1 LKFLQL
7 LSRLVIKLVRGAL
20 TIVALVILIV
30 MKVLQPLVRFRIL
43 VIGFHRFGHLALEP
57 EVFLSRSI
65 KTDRKV
71 INLWSMGKSGK
82 RANEYLASKWSRAIN
97 TQPSWFVGSLQRAG
111 DLAPFLAL
119 EKPKLSIH
127 GPGNALDDSDPH
139 LVFDLDEHS
148 EGRRQLK
155 LMGVDCSRPFVCL
168 IVRDGGHYR
177 SVGDTESDGY
187 SFLNFDISNFEEAAL
202 ALASLGYQVVRMGAG
217 TEKPMQAKHADIFDY
232 AVSEFRNEFMDVYI
246 AGTCD
251 FAVSTQ
257 TGPDAVCL
265 AFRRPV
271 YYVDV
276 TRFSQFFFGT
286 QIAYWNPAQ
295 IRLNGSR
302 QSLKQI
308 LDSPIF
314 WLKDPDDFL
323 KLGVDVVRSTPRELA
338 EMCVAFAKHLQAGST
353 GSEEWNSANRRVH
366 QILELGMG
374 ERGRLVFGKP
384 TAPLNPLFATRHAE
398 WFLE

>member
-1 LKFLQL
+1 LKVLQL
-7 LSRLVIKLVRGAL
+7 LSRFIAKFVRSAL
-20 TIVALVILIV
+20 TIFALVILV
-30 MKVLQPLVRFRIL
+30 LMKVLQPLVRFRIL

-57 EVFLSRSI
+57 EVFLARSN

-71 INLWSMGKSGK
+71 INLWSIGKAGK
-82 RANEYLASKWSRAIN
+82 RANEYLASKWSRVIN

-111 DLAPFLAL
+111 GFAPFLAL

-127 GPGNALDDSDPH
+127 GPDNALDNSDPH
-139 LVFDLDEHS
+139 LVFDSDEHS

-168 IVRDGGHYR
+168 IVRDGGHYQL
-177 SVGDTESDGY
+177 VGDIESDGY
-187 SFLNFDISNFEEAAL
+187 SFLNFDISNFEEAAI
-202 ALASLGYQVVRMGAG
+202 ALVSLGYQVVRMGAG
-217 TEKPMQAKHADIFDY
+217 TEKPMQVKNADIFDY
-232 AVSEFRNEFMDVYI
+232 AVSQFRNEFMDVYI
-246 AGTCD
+246 AGNCD

-271 YYVDV
+271 FYVDV

-295 IRLNGSR
+295 IYLNGNR
-302 QSLKQI
+302 LSLKQI

-323 KLGVDVVRSTPRELA
+323 KLGVDVVRSTPHELA
-338 EMCVAFAKHLQAGST
+338 EMCVAFAKHLQAGAT
-353 GSEEWNSANRRVH
+353 GSEEWNSENRRVH

-374 ERGRLVFGKP
+374 ERGRLVFGMP
-384 TAPLNPLFATRHAE
+384 TAPLNPLFATRHSE